1 MVAKTRPNLL
11 TAEGTAQVSEATHIQ
26 GSRLLSKLYL
36 LRIIISTHN
45 QNPQI
50 LSFLSVQ
57 RSGTS
62 LPYVAIS
69 SANHRAGHPERR
81 PCTLSQERC
90 AREPQRSFQQ
100 PPAASS
106 ESKNKSPPIGLPA
119 SLNLAQFCPLGKGK
133 QELAILNAGGG
144 GGQKGQLNY
153 TRLCSWVFAISE

>member
-1 MVAKTRPNLL
+1 MAETRSQGTSRPNLL

-26 GSRLLSKLYL
+26 GSRLLSKLHL
-36 LRIIISTHN
+36 LRIIISTTN

-81 PCTLSQERC
+81 PCTLSQGRC
-90 AREPQRSFQQ
+90 AREPQRSFRQ
-100 PPAASS
+100 PPATSS
-106 ESKNKSPPIGLPA
+106 ESKNKSHPIGLPA
-119 SLNLAQFCPLGKGK
+119 SLNPAQFCPLGKGK
-133 QELAILNAGGG
+133 HELAILNAGGG
-144 GGQKGQLNY
+144 GGRQKGRLNY
-153 TRLCSWVFAISE
+153 TRLC